1 MFNGS
6 RIEVAMVATA
16 LAMALALVAALFAC
30 LGAVQERPAYQ
41 VAARRALYLNLPLVT
56 LSFALLVAAFVAS
69 DFSVLYVAH
78 NSNIRLPLVYR
89 ATAAW
94 GAHEGSLMLWLLF
107 LTAVTAAAVRLHRV
121 SHVADMPWVVA
132 TLAALQA
139 ALIAFILLLSNP
151 FTEVHPPLPE
161 GKDLNPLLQDPG
173 LIFHPP
179 LLYLGYV
186 GFSVP
191 FAFAIAAL
199 IRGEAGSG
207 WIRAT
212 RRWTLFSWAALTSGI
227 FLGGYW
233 SYYELGW
240 GGYWAWDPVENA
252 SLMPWLAATAF
263 LHSSMAQERRDLYRV
278 WNLFL
283 ILATFCLSLMGTFLV
298 RSGILTSVHAFAVD
312 PHRGAWILAY
322 LAAVMVV
329 SFGLL
334 AWRSPL
340 LHGSPRGVWWASRE
354 SALLYNNLLFLVAL
368 ATVFAG
374 TLLPLL
380 IEALDGSRISVAAP
394 YFNRVMAPVMLCVLL
409 LMGVGP
415 AIPWRRAGSA
425 LFRGRLLPPLA
436 LALAAAA
443 LAGALGMR
451 AWLAL
456 ASVAA
461 LVFAASATGLDVI
474 HETYAH
480 AGNRGLLRA
489 FLDRARGNRRRYGGL
504 LVHFGVLVIALGLVG
519 SGLFREEKTLWLA
532 PGDSFAIG
540 DYQIGFEGIVLRE
553 GPNYTARRAEFS
565 VQRGDAPWRT
575 LATERRAYP
584 HGDMTTTE
592 AGIASGLDE
601 DLYLSY
607 EGDLGDGR
615 ISLRAYRNPLVNWI
629 WVGWLVVLAG
639 AGLAMTARRPA

>member
-1 MFNGS
+1 MFDGS
-6 RIEVAMVATA
+6 HIEIAMVATVLA
-16 LAMALALVAALFAC
+16 LALALVAALFSV
-30 LGAVQERPAYQ
+30 LGAVQNRPSYQ
-41 VAARRALYLNLPLVT
+41 AVARRSLYFNLPLIA

-94 GAHEGSLMLWLLF
+94 GAHEGSLLLWLLF
-107 LTAVTAAAVRLHRV
+107 LTAVSAAAVRLHRV
-121 SHVADMPWVVA
+121 SRSYDMPWVTA
-132 TLAALQA
+132 TLAVLQA

-151 FTEVHPPLPE
+151 FTEVFPPLPE
-161 GKDLNPLLQDPG
+161 GRDLNPLLQDPG

-186 GFSVP
+186 GFSIP

-207 WIRAT
+207 WVLAT

-283 ILATFCLSLMGTFLV
+283 VLATFCLSLMGTFLV

-322 LAAVMVV
+322 LAVIMVF

-334 AWRSPL
+334 AWRAPRL
-340 LHGSPRGVWWASRE
+340 QGSPAGVWWASRE
-354 SALLYNNLLFLVAL
+354 SALLYNNLVFLVAL

-374 TLLPLL
+374 TLLPLFL
-380 IEALDGSRISVAAP
+380 EALNGARISVAAP

-415 AIPWRRAGSA
+415 VIPWRRTGSA
-425 LFRGRLLPPLA
+425 LVRGRLLLPVA
-436 LALAAAA
+436 IALAATV
-443 LAGALGMR
+443 LAVILGMR
-451 AWLAL
+451 SWLAL
-456 ASVAA
+456 ASVAVLA
-461 LVFAASATGLDVI
+461 FTASATALDVTR
-474 HETYAH
+474 EAQAH
-480 AGNRGLLRA
+480 AGNNSLWRA
-489 FLDRARGNRRRYGGL
+489 FLDRVRSNRRRYGGL
-504 LVHFGVLVIALGLVG
+504 LVHVGVLVIALGLVG
-519 SGLFREEKTLWLA
+519 SGLFREAKTLWLA
-532 PGDSFAIG
+532 PGDSFVIG
-540 DYQIGFEGIVLRE
+540 DYQIEFEGIAPYK
-553 GPNYTARRAEFS
+553 GPNYTARRAEFLVS
-565 VQRGDAPWRT
+565 RSGLPWRVLT
-575 LATERRAYP
+575 TERRAYP

-615 ISLRAYRNPLVNWI
+615 ISLRAFRNPLVNWI
-629 WVGWLVVLAG
+629 WIGWLVVLAG
-639 AGLAMTARRPA
+639 AGLALTARRRA